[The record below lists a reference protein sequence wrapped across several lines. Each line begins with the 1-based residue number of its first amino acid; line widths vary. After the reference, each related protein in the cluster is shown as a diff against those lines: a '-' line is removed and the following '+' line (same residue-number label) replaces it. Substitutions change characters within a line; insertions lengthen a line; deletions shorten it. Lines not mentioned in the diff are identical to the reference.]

1 MCHKIITEDMLSQLR
16 QSVKQCMSKAR
27 YEHTLGVEATA
38 TYIGESLGIVDL
50 NKIRA
55 AALLHDVT
63 KEYSFV
69 KQLKICEEF
78 GIILRDDEK
87 LSPAIIHSITAAAI
101 IPSQYFDFCD
111 SEIISCVRW
120 HTTGKKAMSLA
131 EKIIYLSDYIEPT
144 RTYNACVALRN
155 EFFSNNSDSINNNDR
170 LKCLDSAI
178 VKALEQTVE
187 HLYQKGAQVNPDT
200 IEALAY
206 IKDKLR
212 QY

>member
-1 MCHKIITEDMLSQLR
+1 MYHRIITDDMLSQLR
-16 QSVKQCMSKAR
+16 QNVKQCMSQAR
-27 YEHTLGVEATA
+27 YEHTLGVETVA
-38 TYIGESLGIVDL
+38 TYIGESLVVVDL

-63 KEYSFV
+63 KEYSFA

-78 GIILRDDEK
+78 GIMLRDDEK

-131 EKIIYLSDYIEPT
+131 EKIIYLSDYIEPS
-144 RTYNACVALRN
+144 RTHVACVALRN
-155 EFFSNNSDSINNNDR
+155 EFFSNNSNSSNNNDR
-170 LKCLDSAI
+170 LKCLDDAVI
-178 VKALEQTVE
+178 KALEQTIA
-187 HLYQKGAQVNPDT
+187 HLAQKGAQVNPDT
-200 IEALAY
+200 LEALSY
-206 IKDKLR
+206 IKAE
-212 QY
+212 